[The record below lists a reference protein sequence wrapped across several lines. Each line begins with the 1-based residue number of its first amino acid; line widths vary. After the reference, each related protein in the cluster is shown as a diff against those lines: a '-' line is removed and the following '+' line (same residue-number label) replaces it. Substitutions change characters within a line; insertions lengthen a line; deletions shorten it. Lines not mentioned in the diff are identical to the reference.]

1 MKYVAAFALAYISG
15 NTSPSAADVA
25 AILKA
30 IGADVDQKRIDDMIA
45 QMKGQDVASSIQ
57 EKLSKLAAFGGAPS
71 AAAATTGGPGE
82 TAAAEE
88 EKPVE
93 EEEEEEDD
101 FGFDLFG

>member
-15 NTSPSAADVA
+15 NASPSPADIA
-25 AILKA
+25 EILKS

-45 QMKGQDVASSIQ
+45 TMKGQDVASSIQ
-57 EKLSKLAAFGGAPS
+57 QKLTKLAAFGGAPS
-71 AAAATTGGPGE
+71 GAAAATSGAGE

-88 EKPVE
+88 EKPAE